1 MTAVDLKLPDLLEL
15 SKVYTREYNMPELSD
30 RVLVFDVMK
39 DGWETGVVLTSSSG
53 ESDEA
58 SCLSRADTEHSDV
71 KPSLKSD
78 EEPLQDGQ
86 PRLEKETKQNDE
98 SKLSLLSESE
108 AKPEAGSAADS
119 TESNSKPLAET
130 TLENTNDD
138 NTISSSAAARDVA
151 KAWKLGGCMRL
162 FT

>member
-86 PRLEKETKQNDE
+86 PRLEKETKQ
-98 SKLSLLSESE
+98 SCLCFLK
-108 AKPEAGSAADS
+108 AKP
-119 TESNSKPLAET
+119 NQKPEVQQTAQSPIPNHWPKPPWKTLTMT
-130 TLENTNDD
+130 TP
-138 NTISSSAAARDVA
+138 
-151 KAWKLGGCMRL
+151 
-162 FT
+162 FQP